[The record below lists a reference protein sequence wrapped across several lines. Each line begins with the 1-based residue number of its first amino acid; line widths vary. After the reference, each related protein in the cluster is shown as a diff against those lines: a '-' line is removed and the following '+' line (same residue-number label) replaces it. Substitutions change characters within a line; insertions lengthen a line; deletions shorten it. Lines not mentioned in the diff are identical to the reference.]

1 MNNIVIGQYIPGSS
15 WIYKVDPRIKIGA
28 LVILLVT
35 TFMLSNLFLMSIM
48 FLLIIVMIFT
58 TRVPFVKMI
67 RGMKPLIFLLTFTF
81 FIQMFSITDGKTL
94 LQETMY
100 IGPLSIMAI
109 LILLIAYFI
118 VKKYVKFRILLF
130 LLVVFLAFF
139 LQAVLPSSLINFQDF
154 TYEFIIRDKALEY
167 TGFLLLRIM
176 IVVMLSSLL
185 TFTTMP
191 TDITNGL
198 ESLLR
203 PLKLIKFPVGELATM
218 LSLTLR
224 FIPTLL
230 EETQKIMKAQASR
243 GVEFSESR
251 FKDKV
256 TQIISLLIPIFVIA
270 LKRAEDLANAMEVR
284 GYIIGGK
291 RTKFDTLKFRV
302 SDFVVL
308 FVSLG
313 LLTTA
318 ILLKVGVIQIA
329 L

>member
-28 LVILLVT
+28 LVLLLVT

-58 TRVPFVKMI
+58 TRVPFIKMI

-81 FIQMFSITDGKTL
+81 FIQMFSITEGKTL

-154 TYEFIIRDKALEY
+154 TYEFTIRDKALEY

-291 RTKFDTLKFRV
+291 RTKIDTLKFRV

>member
-15 WIYKVDPRIKIGA
+15 WIYKLDPRIKIIA

-35 TFMLSNLFLMSIM
+35 TFLLSNLFLMSIM
-48 FLLIIVMIFT
+48 FALIIIMILT
-58 TRVPFVKMI
+58 TRVPFIKMI

-81 FIQMFSITDGKTL
+81 FIQMFSITEGKTL
-94 LQETMY
+94 LKETMY

-109 LILLIAYFI
+109 LILSIIYI
-118 VKKYVKFRILLF
+118 VVKKYVKFRILLF
-130 LLVVFLAFF
+130 FLFVFLIFF
-139 LQAVLPSSLINFQDF
+139 IQAVLPSSLINFQDF
-154 TYEFIIRDKALEY
+154 TYEFVIRDKALEY

-198 ESLLR
+198 ESLLK
-203 PLKLIKFPVGELATM
+203 PLKVIKFPVGEVATM

-230 EETQKIMKAQASR
+230 EETGKIMKAQASR

-251 FKDKV
+251 FKDKI

-270 LKRAEDLANAMEVR
+270 LKRAEDLANAMEAR

-291 RTKFDTLKFRV
+291 RTKIDILKFKF
-302 SDFVVL
+302 SDFIVL
-308 FVSLG
+308 LISIG
-313 LLTTA
+313 LLTTS
-318 ILLKVGVIQIA
+318 ILLKIGVIHIA

>member
-1 MNNIVIGQYIPGSS
+1 MNNIVIGQYVHGTS
-15 WIYKVDPRIKIGA
+15 WIYKLDPRIKISA

-35 TFMLSNLFLMSIM
+35 TFLLSNLMLMSIM
-48 FLLIIVMIFT
+48 FGLMIIMIIS
-58 TRVPFVKMI
+58 TRVPFLKMI

-81 FIQMFSITDGKTL
+81 FIQIFSIQEGNIL
-94 LQETMY
+94 LSQTMY
-100 IGPLSIMAI
+100 IGPLSVLAM
-109 LILLIAYFI
+109 LVLLSVYFV
-118 VKKYVKFRILLF
+118 VKRVIKFRIILF
-130 LLVVFLAFF
+130 FLVVFLLFF
-139 LQAVLPSSLINFQDF
+139 IQAVLPSTLIGLQDF
-154 TYEFIIRDKALEY
+154 SYTFVIREGALQH

-185 TFTTMP
+185 TFTTLP

-230 EETQKIMKAQASR
+230 DETQKIMKAQASR
-243 GVEFSESR
+243 GVEFSESKL
-251 FKDKV
+251 KDKI
-256 TQIISLLIPIFVIA
+256 TQIVSLLIPIFVISF
-270 LKRAEDLANAMEVR
+270 KRAEDLANAMEAR

-291 RTKFDTLKFRV
+291 RTKIDRLKMRTFDF
-302 SDFVVL
+302 FAL
-308 FVSLG
+308 FICLG
-313 LLTTA
+313 LLTTS

>member
-81 FIQMFSITDGKTL
+81 FIQMFSITEGKTL

-291 RTKFDTLKFRV
+291 RTKIDTLKFRV

>member
-15 WIYKVDPRIKIGA
+15 WIYKVDPRIKISA

-48 FLLIIVMIFT
+48 FLLIIIMIFT
-58 TRVPFVKMI
+58 TRVPFIKMI

-81 FIQMFSITDGKTL
+81 FIQMFSITEGKTL
-94 LQETMY
+94 LKETMY
-100 IGPLSIMAI
+100 IGPLSIMAM
-109 LILLIAYFI
+109 LILLILYLA
-118 VKKYVKFRILLF
+118 VKKYIKFRILLF
-130 LLVVFLAFF
+130 LLFVFLMFF

-176 IVVMLSSLL
+176 IVVLLSSLL

-191 TDITNGL
+191 TDITNGI

-203 PLKLIKFPVGELATM
+203 PLKVIKFPVGEVATM

-251 FKDKV
+251 FKDKI

-270 LKRAEDLANAMEVR
+270 LKRAEDLANAMEAR

-291 RTKFDTLKFRV
+291 RTKVDSLKFKF
-302 SDFVVL
+302 SDFIVL
-308 FVSLG
+308 FISLG
-313 LLTTA
+313 LLTTS
-318 ILLKVGVIQIA
+318 ILLKIGVINIA

>member
-81 FIQMFSITDGKTL
+81 FIQMFSITEGKTL

-154 TYEFIIRDKALEY
+154 TYEFTIRDKALEY

-291 RTKFDTLKFRV
+291 RTKIDTLKFRV

>member
-1 MNNIVIGQYIPGSS
+1 
-15 WIYKVDPRIKIGA
+15 
-28 LVILLVT
+28 
-35 TFMLSNLFLMSIM
+35 
-48 FLLIIVMIFT
+48 
-58 TRVPFVKMI
+58 
-67 RGMKPLIFLLTFTF
+67 MKPLIFLLTFTF
-81 FIQMFSITDGKTL
+81 FIQMFSITEGKTL

-291 RTKFDTLKFRV
+291 RTKIDTLKFRV
-302 SDFVVL
+302 SDFVV
-308 FVSLG
+308 FIC
-313 LLTTA
+313 LLRFTYNSH
-318 ILLKVGVIQIA
+318 LLKVE
-329 L
+329 